1 MVPLLCPCLGCPKDG
16 QWNNGHLT
24 GISGGSRTVLDA
36 LSLCLRPPRRDVN
49 GSIVLFGPPGA
60 GKGTQATRIS
70 ELTGKPQ
77 VSTGDMLRAAVA
89 ADTELG
95 REAKGYMEAGL
106 LVPDEVII
114 GLISERLQQPDA
126 GSGLLLDGYPRT
138 IVQAESLDKIESV
151 VAVVSIEVPDDAI
164 VRRIVGR
171 RMDPETGQIYHI
183 DFNPPPRDIRDRVVQ
198 RKDDNEETVRSRLS
212 AYHEQ
217 TAPLANWY
225 GHRGVLLRIDG
236 NQGIDEVGDSIE
248 SALLEMS
255 GLDG

>member
-1 MVPLLCPCLGCPKDG
+1 MAIC
-16 QWNNGHLT
+16 
-24 GISGGSRTVLDA
+24 GGSRTSHDA
-36 LSLCLRPPRRDVN
+36 LYLCLAPLRRAVD

-60 GKGTQATRIS
+60 GKGTQAARIS
-70 ELTGKPQ
+70 LLTGKPQ

-114 GLISERLQQPDA
+114 GLISERLKKPDA
-126 GSGLLLDGYPRT
+126 ESGLLLDGYPRT

-151 VAVVSIEVPDDAI
+151 AAVVSIEVPDDAI

-183 DFNPPPRDIRDRVVQ
+183 DFNPPSENIANRVVQ

-225 GHRGVLLRIDG
+225 GERGVLLRIDG
-236 NQGIDEVGDSIE
+236 NKGIEEVGDSIE

-255 GLDG
+255 GSDA